1 MIHIIKDLLDHARD
15 SKNPDEYCSTGFSA
29 TTAPFSNSF
38 NLKDILEA
46 QAARSDSLIA
56 EPYYF
61 RSFLASIK
69 LQMIAGP
76 QRACSGRYDGP
87 RSRVRSLCGGGSIL
101 VYGAENTV
109 EATVL

>member
-38 NLKDILEA
+38 NLEA
-46 QAARSDSLIA
+46 QAAISDSLIA

-61 RSFLASIK
+61 QSFLASIEF
-69 LQMIAGP
+69 QMIAGP

-87 RSRVRSLCGGGSIL
+87 RRGVRLFCGGGSIL
-101 VYGAENTV
+101 VSGAENTV